1 MPSITCPGL
10 PGEWVNG
17 WLAAVGATVLDSRLR
32 LAWTEDAT
40 PVAILTAADSD
51 PVQVLS
57 QAWPT
62 TEAVES
68 LPLARE
74 WRGVSTLGRKVPV
87 EVFAERAS
95 AVRSHPQSWTLSSS
109 LTDLEV
115 DKSGE
120 AEHAPFDPPAPRGSW
135 LHDRLLRVHR
145 RVDPSVD
152 ELRDALLGLAVR
164 MKDNGLGFDHRRL
177 GSQSDMTTIR
187 VDPVVESL
195 AFFGLALFPVRGS
208 GSDARLG
215 ARRTRVIQRGWRSVE
230 VGTVGAGRGR
240 EVRFQWPAWSPHLDS
255 HGIDA
260 LLDVWRPRRKGSWRT
275 TGVHAG
281 WETVRYESRGT
292 ADSTRAY
299 GSRRL

>member
-1 MPSITCPGL
+1 MSSITCPGL

-32 LAWTEDAT
+32 LSWTEDAT
-40 PVAILTAADSD
+40 PVAILTADDDD
-51 PVQVLS
+51 PVQILS
-57 QAWPT
+57 QAWPR

-68 LPLARE
+68 LPLACE

-87 EVFAERAS
+87 EAFVQRAR
-95 AVRSHPQSWTLSSS
+95 AARNHPQSWTLSSS
-109 LTDLEV
+109 LTDLVV
-115 DKSGE
+115 DKNGE
-120 AEHAPFDPPAPRGSW
+120 VEHAPFDPPVPRGIW

-145 RVDPSVD
+145 RVDPSLD
-152 ELRDALLGLAVR
+152 KLRDALLGLAVR
-164 MKDNGLGFDHRRL
+164 TKDNGLGFDHKRL
-177 GSQSDMTTIR
+177 GSQSDTTTIR

-208 GSDARLG
+208 GSDVRLG
-215 ARRTRVIQRGWRSVE
+215 ARGTGVIQRGWRN
-230 VGTVGAGRGR
+230 VGVGAGGGH
-240 EVRFQWPAWSPHLDS
+240 EVRFQWPAWPLPLDR

-260 LLDVWRPRRKGSWRT
+260 LLDIWRPQRKEWWPT
-275 TGVHAG
+275 TGVHAA
-281 WETVRYESRGT
+281 WETVRYVWRGS

>member
-1 MPSITCPGL
+1 MLSITCPGL

-32 LAWTEDAT
+32 LSWTEDAT
-40 PVAILTAADSD
+40 PVAILTADDDD

-57 QAWPT
+57 QAWPR

-87 EVFAERAS
+87 EVFAERAR
-95 AVRSHPQSWTLSSS
+95 AARSHPQSWTLSSS

-115 DKSGE
+115 DRNGE
-120 AEHAPFDPPAPRGSW
+120 VEHAPFDPPAPRGSW
-135 LHDRLLRVHR
+135 LHDRLRRVHR
-145 RVDPSVD
+145 NVDPSAD
-152 ELRDALLGLAVR
+152 QLRDALLGLAVR

-215 ARRTRVIQRGWRSVE
+215 ARRTRVIQRGWRNVE
-230 VGTVGAGRGR
+230 VGIGRGR
-240 EVRFQWPAWSPHLDS
+240 EVRFQWPAWSPPLDS